1 MNDNDSE
8 REVKKKVMLFG
19 LCSMGGLYLIA
30 NWIVTQLVAA
40 DCDYNPLLGWNL
52 FGIYAPFGF
61 YSWCNDPQI
70 VGLIPDI
77 LNSYTKYPTIALL
90 VGGLF
95 TYMYFKATKSY
106 SSHGTAEFATQKDID
121 DSDLGVF
128 EGNKLK
134 ESGVVIGI
142 NPFNGRLMLDNAK
155 THTLLI
161 APTRSGKGVNTIIP
175 TGLVWKNSMFFFD
188 VKGELWQATSGYR
201 QKYLG
206 QKVMKFEPLCT
217 DKSAARWNPLAEIN
231 FMTSEEISDVSTISY
246 MMVRPEGEKKGG
258 GDPFWDNSATTLL
271 NGVIMHLLYKNY
283 QEKMPL
289 PCPSDIMTFLA
300 SPGGSVKELFAGM
313 INFHHVRPEQFMEEE
328 YDDKET
334 NTKKR
339 YRNPLKEIYGE
350 YIKDF
355 APFNRYFREKGI
367 LAENESL
374 RSLDDIRNVI
384 RKAIDKNPKLVC
396 WDTRVAIPKQP
407 FDDTKNPN
415 YDPLPGTE
423 NMPPFHLLLTHP
435 KVAEAA
441 ATGLNGADQTVASI
455 MQTAQTATAIYQDPV
470 VQANT
475 AVSDFTIRDLLDPS
489 QAVSLYLVMQVKD
502 VQTVKPLSRLFIN
515 TLLSKLIRD
524 MKFSKDQNEAAKK
537 AQRLLLMLDEF
548 PQLGKL
554 ECVELA
560 LAVCAGYGIKM
571 CIIAQDLNQLNK
583 EYTKDNSIGSNC
595 HVHVYFTP
603 NLDGGNATAES
614 ISKALGKRTI
624 TTVNHSDGGGLG
636 KGSDSFSQPGRELMT
651 PDEVM
656 HMPGNRELVFIAGHK
671 PIYGR
676 KLRYYEEKFFMDRV
690 IDPPPHSDKVT
701 VIDDYDSLFAIHKA
715 ETDEKI
721 RNREKVT
728 AARMSG
734 DFIEVIRTFITA
746 SKYEASTNSFITNF
760 ADSKIADRVKND
772 NKEYLKSIE
781 GSTVNVIIMDRTP
794 ANKDESDW
802 HIRWNESIKK
812 ADGKASSRSMCA
824 VIRTVIKDDV
834 SPEISRINE
843 MKMFISDYIISE
855 GNKLPAFA
863 DISDS
868 KNFEKDE
875 SSSSKPE
882 GLVDIPDLSQE
893 KESDKAE
900 KETEKTEKPENNT
913 PKEGNENGSEN
924 PETQK
929 YHTESG
935 DHSSENRE
943 KNGTERGRLP
953 DRETSFERPR
963 EEKQGKSE
971 GVERKR
977 PDFSDINTDSFVAE
991 LFNEFNEEF
1000 GYTGREN
1007 TASKNDD
1014 FSGENFYADLMDEIN
1029 ESGELA

>member
-1 MNDNDSE
+1 MQENGNE

-19 LCSMGGLYLIA
+19 LCAIGGLYIIA

-52 FGIYAPFGF
+52 FGVYAPFGF

-70 VGLIPDI
+70 AGLIPDI

-328 YDDKET
+328 YTDKET

-339 YRNPLKEIYGE
+339 YKNPLKEIYGE

-374 RSLDDIRNVI
+374 RSLDEIRNTI
-384 RKAIDKNPKLVC
+384 KKAIDKNPKLVC
-396 WDTRVAIPKQP
+396 WDTRVPIPKQP

-415 YDPLPGTE
+415 FDPLPGTE

-614 ISKALGKRTI
+614 ISKALGKKTI

-636 KGSDSFSQPGRELMT
+636 KGSDSFSQTGRELMT

-656 HMPGNRELVFIAGHK
+656 HMPSDRELVFVAGHK

-701 VIDDYDSLFAIHKA
+701 VIDNYDSLFAIHKA

-728 AARMSG
+728 AARLSG
-734 DFIEVIRTFITA
+734 DFIEVIRTFIN
-746 SKYEASTNSFITNF
+746 SDKYETSTGSFITNF
-760 ADSKIADRVKND
+760 VDEKISGRVKEEN
-772 NKEYLKSIE
+772 EAYLKALN
-781 GSTVNVIIMDRTP
+781 GNTVSVMISDRMP
-794 ANKDESDW
+794 ANDDESEW
-802 HIRWNESIKK
+802 HIKWTESIRNTERNV
-812 ADGKASSRSMCA
+812 SFNRSFCA
-824 VIRTVIKDDV
+824 IIKTEIKPDV
-834 SPEISRINE
+834 APEIARINE
-843 MKMFISDYIISE
+843 LKMFVSDYIINE
-855 GNKLPAFA
+855 GNKLPFFKTIDNKA
-863 DISDS
+863 
-868 KNFEKDE
+868 NFEKDE
-875 SSSSKPE
+875 NDSSEPD
-882 GLVDIPDLSQE
+882 GLADIPDLSP
-893 KESDKAE
+893 
-900 KETEKTEKPENNT
+900 EKPENTDGKGNDEIPLAADSPENESDKEGANGNTDPKKQKYHYESRNNT
-913 PKEGNENGSEN
+913 PKSEK
-924 PETQK
+924 EDQ
-929 YHTESG
+929 
-935 DHSSENRE
+935 
-943 KNGTERGRLP
+943 RGGRP
-953 DRETSFERPR
+953 YGETSPERPR
-963 EEKQGKSE
+963 QAEQGKGE
-971 GVERKR
+971 GLKKPL
-977 PDFSDINTDSFVAE
+977 PDFSDINSDGFILD
-991 LFNEFNEEF
+991 LFGEINRNF
-1000 GYTGREN
+1000 GYTGRQVPTN
-1007 TASKNDD
+1007 SYGVD
-1014 FSGENFYADLMDEIN
+1014 FSSDYFMKDLMDEIN
-1029 ESGELA
+1029 KDE